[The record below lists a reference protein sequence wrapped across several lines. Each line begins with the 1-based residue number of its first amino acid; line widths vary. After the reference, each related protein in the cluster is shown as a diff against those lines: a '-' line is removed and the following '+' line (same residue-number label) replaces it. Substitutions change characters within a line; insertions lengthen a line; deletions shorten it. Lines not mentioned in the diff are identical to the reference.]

1 MAMSI
6 NLSRFDRSGD
16 SISVTVYVPMP
27 DWNAGFSIVVSLE
40 QKSAFA
46 DLIVDHLLALIVLLE
61 HREELHDVRI
71 LQARFSER
79 HYKRNVLYTYVPV
92 ELITR
97 PIEAQNNCASIVG
110 RWDHGVIIDSR
121 AYRRCRLTFVL

>member
-71 LQARFSER
+71 LQARFNER
-79 HYKRNVLYTYVPV
+79 H
-92 ELITR
+92 
-97 PIEAQNNCASIVG
+97 
-110 RWDHGVIIDSR
+110 
-121 AYRRCRLTFVL
+121 